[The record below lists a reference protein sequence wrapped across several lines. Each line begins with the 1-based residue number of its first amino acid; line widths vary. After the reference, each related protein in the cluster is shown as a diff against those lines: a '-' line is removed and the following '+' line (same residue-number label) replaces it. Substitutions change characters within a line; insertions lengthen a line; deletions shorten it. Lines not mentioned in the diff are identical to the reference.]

1 MIHRPAAYLVRTPDG
16 HDHGRDPDLA
26 GCQRAADRLGP
37 DATVERLDGYGC
49 RTGEVVYTVDRPRR
63 GRFGGL
69 CLTEGCPN
77 PATWIPISDAH
88 ADDPHSRYRCGP
100 CCDRIAAGQPL

>member
-1 MIHRPAAYLVRTPDG
+1 MIHRPTEYLVRTPDG
-16 HDHGRDPDLA
+16 HDYGRDPDLA
-26 GCQRAADRLGP
+26 ACQ
-37 DATVERLDGYGC
+37 LDGYGC

-88 ADDPHSRYRCGP
+88 ADDPQSRYRCGP